1 MNTTPDTQTINSL
14 KKELCDL
21 LIKNDYNLL
30 APEVLDLSMKL
41 DTTLLPIFKKQF
53 DFFNYFN
60 NTSFD

>member
-1 MNTTPDTQTINSL
+1 MNKTPDTQTINSL

-30 APEVLDLSMKL
+30 APEIIDLSMEL
-41 DTTLLPIFKKQF
+41 DNKLLPIFKKQI

-60 NTSFD
+60 NTPSN